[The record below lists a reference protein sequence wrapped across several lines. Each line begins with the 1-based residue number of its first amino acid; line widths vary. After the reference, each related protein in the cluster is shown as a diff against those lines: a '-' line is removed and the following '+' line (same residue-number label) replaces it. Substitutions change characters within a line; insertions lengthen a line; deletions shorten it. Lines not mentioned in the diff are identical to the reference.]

1 MAVLW
6 GPMHGRGLQVSLGYF
21 LLPLVLVLAGS
32 VLYGEKISKFQWI
45 AIVLAIIGVGHEIF
59 D

>member
-1 MAVLW
+1 
-6 GPMHGRGLQVSLGYF
+6 MHGRGLQVSLGYF

>member
-1 MAVLW
+1 M

-32 VLYGEKISKFQWI
+32 VLYGENIEIS
-45 AIVLAIIGVGHEIF
+45 VGRYCPCNYWRRA
-59 D
+59 